1 MDLATVI
8 GLLGGTALIV
18 SAIVMGG
25 SALIFLN
32 VPGMLI
38 VIGGTFAASF
48 IKFSMSDVINSFKV
62 GIKAFIVQVDPPEEN
77 IKKMINFAK
86 VARKEGLIALEK
98 AKADMKNSQKKKGA
112 QDEFIEKALDYLAT
126 GYDQELIESM
136 LNKEIRMTAKRHT
149 IGQNVFKGMGD
160 TAPAFGMI
168 GTLIGLVQMLANM
181 SDPASIG
188 PSMAVA
194 LLTTLYGAVIAN
206 LVCLPLADKLAFRS
220 KEEQESRNIILDA
233 TIGIS
238 SGMAPIALEE
248 SLKTYLKPK
257 DRRKEGSPT
266 AQKGGKG
273 KK

>member
-1 MDLATVI
+1 MDIATVI
-8 GLLGGTALIV
+8 GLLGGTALVV
-18 SAIVMGG
+18 SAIFMGG
-25 SALIFLN
+25 SAVMFLN

-38 VIGGTFAASF
+38 VIGGTFAAAF
-48 IKFSMSDVINSFKV
+48 IKFSMNDVINSFKV
-62 GIKAFIVQVDPPEEN
+62 GIKAFTVQIDPPEDN
-77 IKKMINFAK
+77 IKKMVNFAK

-98 AKADMKNSQKKKGA
+98 AKENMKKAQKKKGA
-112 QDEFIEKALDYLAT
+112 QDEFIGKALDYLAT

-136 LNKEIRMTAKRHT
+136 MNKEIRFTARRHT

-160 TAPAFGMI
+160 SAPAFGMI

-188 PSMAVA
+188 PAMAVA
-194 LLTTLYGAVIAN
+194 LLTTLYGALIAN
-206 LVCLPLADKLAFRS
+206 LVCLPLADKLALRS

-233 TIGIS
+233 VIGIS

-248 SLKTYLKPK
+248 SLKVYLKPK
-257 DRRKEGSPT
+257 DRRKEQDAGKS
-266 AQKGGKG
+266 GKG